1 MSEISDD
8 TKRIDF
14 LNRKSQRYVLRSL
27 LIAAI
32 LAGLAADQLPWTL
45 SAQEWSGS
53 EKLEADQQGS
63 QDESTEVDVEVET
76 KTNGRPKFLTT
87 GLQYLYQ
94 PEVDLDGA
102 GSFQSQS
109 VGANVISRFRLSDKE
124 QLAISLGYIW
134 NNYDWDSGTSMLGTD
149 PWSNVHFMSIGASYR
164 RVLNEKWTFFGIPS
178 VRFAGESDADV
189 EDTIMGGGI
198 FGATYQISDRLSI
211 GPGFGMMTQLE
222 DDAAL
227 FPVIFVNWR
236 FADSWSLGT
245 NGGSGAALGP
255 GLQLGWEPNNVPFR
269 ASLNANYEQLRFRLD
284 SKASQPN
291 GIGQDQSV
299 RIGADFHWLPATNVD
314 LSAMAGVKVGGEM
327 SIDDSNGNE
336 WRSQKYDTA
345 PFVGLGA
352 RMSF

>member
-1 MSEISDD
+1 MSDISDD
-8 TKRIDF
+8 TKQIYF
-14 LNRKSQRYVLRSL
+14 LNTKSQRYFLRSL
-27 LIAAI
+27 LIVTI
-32 LAGLAADQLPWTL
+32 LAGLAADQLPWNL
-45 SAQEWSGS
+45 SAQEPGES
-53 EKLEADQQGS
+53 EKLEAGLQDS
-63 QDESTEVDVEVET
+63 QDEPVEVDVEVET
-76 KTNGRPKFLTT
+76 KSNGRPKFITT
-87 GLQYLYQ
+87 GLQFLYQ

-124 QLAISLGYIW
+124 QLAISIGYIW
-134 NNYDWDSGTSMLGTD
+134 NDYDWDSGASMLGTD
-149 PWSNVHFMSIGASYR
+149 PWSTVHFMSIGASYR

-236 FADSWSLGT
+236 FTDSWSLGT

-255 GLQLGWEPNNVPFR
+255 GLQLGWEPDKVPFR
-269 ASLNANYEQLRFRLD
+269 ASLNVNYEQLRFRLD
-284 SKASQPN
+284 SKSSQPN
-291 GIGQDQSV
+291 GIGEDESV
-299 RIGADFHWLPATNVD
+299 RIGADFHWLPAPNVD

-336 WRSQKYDTA
+336 WRSQKYDPT
-345 PFVGLGA
+345 PFIGLGA